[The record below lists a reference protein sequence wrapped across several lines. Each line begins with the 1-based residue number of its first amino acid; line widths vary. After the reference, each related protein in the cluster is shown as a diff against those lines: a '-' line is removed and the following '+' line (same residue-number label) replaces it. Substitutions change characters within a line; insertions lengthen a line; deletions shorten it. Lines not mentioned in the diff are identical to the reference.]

1 VNNFLVLSTELKIQ
15 ENNGLVFDRSA
26 DLWYRDFNL
35 RLHY

>member
-26 DLWYRDFNL
+26 DL
-35 RLHY
+35 